1 MEKLFEKLHRF
12 FRDSFHLAVLD
23 LEAGA
28 RWTVEAKPS
37 NIPYLKAENA
47 QGRHILIQPLSQACY
62 LMVDDVSSNT
72 LLFHHKFNNGAW
84 KPGRMVVETSP
95 DNYQVWIHAH
105 RPLPLDEKRYWLK
118 RLKSDPGADPS
129 NRWGRSPGFR
139 NRKKKYRDASGK
151 YPLARLIWI
160 DWKQNAYIPKPKT
173 TQHLPIRTYLS
184 PQPLEGGVCHAVKIF
199 RHQYERGNESAT
211 DFAYAM
217 AIIRRGGDDNY
228 VRHRLLAERT
238 DWSHHDGPRR
248 KEAYLKRSIRRA
260 RCIVEST

>member
-1 MEKLFEKLHRF
+1 MEKLFEKLRRF
-12 FRDSFHLAVLD
+12 FHDGFHLAVLD

-28 RWTVEAKPS
+28 RWIIASKPS

-47 QGRHILIQPLSQACY
+47 QGRHILIQPRSQACY
-62 LMVDDVSSNT
+62 LLVDDVSPDT
-72 LLFHHKFNNGAW
+72 LLLHHKLSNGAW

-105 RPLPLDEKRYWLK
+105 RALPLDEKRYWLK

-139 NRKKKYRDASGK
+139 NRKKKHRDAFGK
-151 YPLARLIWI
+151 YPLAKLIWI
-160 DWKQNAYIPKPKT
+160 DWKRNAHIPKT
-173 TQHLPIRTYLS
+173 TQPLPIRTYLS
-184 PQPLEGGVCHAVKIF
+184 PQPLEGGVCHAINIF

-217 AIIRRGGDDNY
+217 ALIRRGGDDNY
-228 VRHRLLAERT
+228 VRRCLLMERT
-238 DWSHHDGPRR
+238 DWSHHDGPKR
-248 KEAYLKRSIRRA
+248 KDAYLKRSIQRA
-260 RCIVEST
+260 RCVVEST